1 VAQSITSQSIGIRN
15 LLTQNFL
22 LKMFG
27 SRKKKTDSPKNTM
40 NQMLSSKKVNGDNMA
55 TSNRIGQGTKIE
67 GEIITDGT
75 IRIEGEI
82 DGYIESKA
90 RVIIG
95 DTGVVTGDIVC
106 ECIDISGRVTGKV
119 ICKDIL
125 FLKASAIVDG
135 EIITNKLIMESGAT
149 FNGNCKTQST
159 STVSPSSY
167 SSEEGVSKKAV

>member
-1 VAQSITSQSIGIRN
+1 
-15 LLTQNFL
+15 
-22 LKMFG
+22 MFG
-27 SRKKKTDSPKNTM
+27 SRKKNTKKNDSSI
-40 NQMLSSKKVNGDNMA
+40 NQMLSPKKVSGDNLA

-95 DTGVVTGDIVC
+95 DTGQVTGDIVC
-106 ECIDISGRVTGKV
+106 DCIDISGKVTGK
-119 ICKDIL
+119 ITCKDIL

-159 STVSPSSY
+159 STVSSY
-167 SSEEGVSKKAV
+167 NSEKSGSEVSKAV